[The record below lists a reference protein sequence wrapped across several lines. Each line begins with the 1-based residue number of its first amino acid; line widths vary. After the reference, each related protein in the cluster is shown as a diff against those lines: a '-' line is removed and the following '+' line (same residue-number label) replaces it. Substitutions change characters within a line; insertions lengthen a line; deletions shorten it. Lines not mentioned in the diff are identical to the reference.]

1 MKSQEKMKAAIF
13 HSPRNVTTE
22 TVKKPVIGPS
32 DILIKVSSCCI
43 CGSDLHMYKLGLFA
57 DHICRVSEA
66 GRIPGH
72 EYSGVVVEVGSE
84 VKDIDVG
91 DRVVAYTS
99 GGMAEYVP
107 VSPALS
113 GMNVY
118 KIPDEISDKEA
129 ATLEPLANSVHA
141 VYKGI
146 PVKGE
151 NAVVFGVGIIGLG
164 VIQVLKALNFGL
176 NKIIAVDVSDKRLEM
191 AQRSGADALINA
203 GRDDLFSKTMELLG
217 GEELLIMPNMEFPKA
232 DIVYDCVGYIQ
243 DRPEPPV
250 LEQAILLARP
260 LKGRIVA
267 HGIFEAPLTLDFS
280 ILVAK
285 QVQIIGSY
293 GGWPEDSIKAIELMR
308 SKRVDR
314 EGLISHEFPLDQA
327 AEAFETSC
335 TVENSIK
342 VVINP

>member
-1 MKSQEKMKAAIF
+1 MKAAIF
-13 HSPRNVTTE
+13 HSPRKVTTE
-22 TVKKPVIGPS
+22 VVDKPTISAS
-32 DILIKVSSCCI
+32 DILIKVHSCCI
-43 CGSDLHMYKLGLFA
+43 CGSDLHMYKLGLFSNV
-57 DHICRVSEA
+57 ICRDS
-66 GRIPGH
+66 GGGLIPGH
-72 EYSGVVVEVGSE
+72 EYSGDVVEVGSK
-84 VKDIDVG
+84 VKDIAVG

-107 VSPALS
+107 VSPALA

-118 KIPDEISDKEA
+118 KIPDEISYQEA

-141 VYKGI
+141 VYKGN

-164 VIQVLKALNFGL
+164 VIQVLKALDFGL

-191 AQRSGADALINA
+191 ARQSGADALINA
-203 GRDDLFSKTMELLG
+203 SRDDLFSKTMELLG
-217 GEELLIMPNMEFPKA
+217 GEGLLIMPGVEFPKA

-250 LEQAILLARP
+250 LEQAILIARP

-267 HGIFEAPLTLDFS
+267 HGIFEAPLTMDFS
-280 ILVAK
+280 IMVGK

-293 GGWPEDSIKAIELMR
+293 GGWPQDTMKAIELMR
-308 SKRVDR
+308 TKKIDR
-314 EGLISHEFPLDQA
+314 QGLISHEFSLDQA

-342 VVINP
+342 VLINP